1 MTDSDDSDELI
12 SNTFDEKKNVES
24 QRDSDTVVVTV
35 VATAENESS
44 EKWKDDEEQ
53 QEPKIQTTK
62 KRRREQK
69 KMYCDQDVHADNYST
84 WVPPSDQAGD
94 GKTSLNE
101 KYGY

>member
-1 MTDSDDSDELI
+1 MDSDDNDELI
-12 SNTFDEKKNVES
+12 SNTFDDKKNVES
-24 QRDSDTVVVTV
+24 QRSDSATV
-35 VATAENESS
+35 AAENTESS
-44 EKWKDDEEQ
+44 EKHEEQ
-53 QEPKIQTTK
+53 QEPKIQMTK

-69 KMYCDQDVHADNYST
+69 ETYCDEDIHADNYST

>member
-1 MTDSDDSDELI
+1 MDSDDNDELI
-12 SNTFDEKKNVES
+12 SNTFDDKKNVEL
-24 QRDSDTVVVTV
+24 QRSDSAA
-35 VATAENESS
+35 VAAENESS
-44 EKWKDDEEQ
+44 EKHEGQ
-53 QEPKIQTTK
+53 QEPKIQMTK

-69 KMYCDQDVHADNYST
+69 EMYCDQEIHADNYST